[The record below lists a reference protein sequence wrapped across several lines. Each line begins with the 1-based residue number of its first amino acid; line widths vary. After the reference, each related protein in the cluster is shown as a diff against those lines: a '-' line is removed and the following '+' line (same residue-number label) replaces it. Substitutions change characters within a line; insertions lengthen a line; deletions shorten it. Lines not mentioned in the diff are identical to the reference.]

1 MECKKLSDHV
11 YLTNLFKKYTKKNIS
26 VHKSLVGPLWIKI
39 EFQSYPKLIRIDTIR
54 WWKKYG
60 APACMDKLLKLS
72 SHIYAKRPPFLMGQ
86 IRVWTT
92 YTDYG
97 LDYRFSPPAL
107 SAAYKL
113 FTSRIPSYSKH
124 RSILHSAHGIEST
137 YLFVTEVSTIQF
149 SYLARI
155 LAVYE
160 YSTMSSM
167 QGRLDLFISP
177 KAARH

>member
-1 MECKKLSDHV
+1 MVWLSDTQMECKKVSDHV
-11 YLTNLFKKYTKKNIS
+11 YLTNLFKKYTKKRHFS
-26 VHKSLVGPLWIKI
+26 TQKSCWATVDKDWIK
-39 EFQSYPKLIRIDTIR
+39 SYPKLIRIDTIR

-97 LDYRFSPPAL
+97 LDYRFCPPAH

-113 FTSRIPSYSKH
+113 FTSRIQSYSKH
-124 RSILHSAHGIEST
+124 TRRSICPSAHGIEST
-137 YLFVTEVSTIQF
+137 LSWQKFRQSSFHTLHETLQCTSTV
-149 SYLARI
+149 RC
-155 LAVYE
+155 V
-160 YSTMSSM
+160 
-167 QGRLDLFISP
+167 RCKVD
-177 KAARH
+177 

>member
-1 MECKKLSDHV
+1 MVWLSDTQMECKKVSDHV

-26 VHKSLVGPLWIKI
+26 VHKSLVGPLWIK
-39 EFQSYPKLIRIDTIR
+39 IDTIR

-92 YTDYG
+92 VTDYG
-97 LDYRFSPPAL
+97 LDYRFSLPAL

-137 YLFVTEVSTIQF
+137 YPFVTEVSTI
-149 SYLARI
+149 
-155 LAVYE
+155 
-160 YSTMSSM
+160 
-167 QGRLDLFISP
+167 
-177 KAARH
+177 

>member
-1 MECKKLSDHV
+1 MVWLSDTQMECKKVSDHV
-11 YLTNLFKKYTKKNIS
+11 YLTNLFKKYTKKKHFS
-26 VHKSLVGPLWIKI
+26 TQKSCWATVDKDWIK
-39 EFQSYPKLIRIDTIR
+39 SYPKLIRIDTIR

-137 YLFVTEVSTIQF
+137 YPFVTEVSTI
-149 SYLARI
+149 
-155 LAVYE
+155 
-160 YSTMSSM
+160 
-167 QGRLDLFISP
+167 
-177 KAARH
+177 